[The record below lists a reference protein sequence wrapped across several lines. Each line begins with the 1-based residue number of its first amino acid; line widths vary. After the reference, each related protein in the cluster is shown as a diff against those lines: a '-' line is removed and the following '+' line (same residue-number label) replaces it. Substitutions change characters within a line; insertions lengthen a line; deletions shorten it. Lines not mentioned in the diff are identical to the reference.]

1 MSNVSEAVIKK
12 ILLSFDNCKIAGKFL
27 RGKDH
32 ILALSVRNI
41 INLSIKLI
49 TFLEECQ
56 ITKLKPILKKG
67 ARTDPKNYR
76 SISLLPSVSKII
88 EKSIYFQIED
98 Y

>member
-12 ILLSFDNCKIAGKFL
+12 ILLSPDNCKIAGKFL
-27 RGKDH
+27 RGKDD

-41 INLSIKLI
+41 INLSIKLL

-56 ITKLKPILKKG
+56 ITKLKTIFKKE

-76 SISLLPSVSKII
+76 SISLLQSVSKII